1 MQISFIKHLII
12 CASLMCLA
20 GCNVSPF
27 SPKSRIN
34 ARDVEDLKN
43 NTNGIIAEIGK
54 LRNDNQNLNSKLQDV
69 QQGLINT
76 KFNENRGVQIF
87 QGDGALIMFF
97 GIGIVGMILIYMY
110 SALEKAKKVN
120 QILADSVNDYNSKNL
135 HSAIV
140 KAASYTDVADQV
152 KSLLSK

>member
-1 MQISFIKHLII
+1 MNFKFIKYLII
-12 CASLMCLA
+12 LTLLFSST

-27 SPKSRIN
+27 SPKSRIQ

-54 LRNDNQNLNSKLQDV
+54 LRQDNQNINSKLNDV
-69 QQGLINT
+69 QQGFINN

-87 QGDGALIMFF
+87 QGDGALILLF
-97 GIGIVGMILIYMY
+97 GIGVVAMLLIYMY
-110 SALEKAKKVN
+110 KELNKATKTN
-120 QILADSVNDYNSKNL
+120 HILADSIKEYNSRNL
-135 HSAIV
+135 NISIA
-140 KAASYTDVADQV
+140 KAASYTDVADHV